1 MLNKVMLI
9 GNVGQDPNVRYLD
22 GNNTKVASLRIAT
35 TERYRDRNGEIREN
49 TEWHNVTAWRATADY
64 VERLVK
70 KGAQIYVE
78 GKLTTR
84 EWTDRDGNKRLTT
97 EVSADTIQL
106 LGRRE
111 QNSDQ
116 NGGSYQGGGYQGGNR
131 GAYAN
136 GGQNNWQGGNQG
148 GYTPQPTPA
157 PAPAPAPAQ
166 DFTVADE
173 GNGDDLP
180 F

>member
-9 GNVGQDPNVRYLD
+9 GNVGQDPNIRYLD

-35 TERYRDRNGEIREN
+35 TERYRDRNGEVREN

-70 KGAQIYVE
+70 KGAQIFVE

-84 EWTDRDGNKRLTT
+84 EWTDRDGNKRQTT

-106 LGRRE
+106 LGRR
-111 QNSDQ
+111 DQ
-116 NGGSYQGGGYQGGNR
+116 NGDQNGGGYQGGYR
-131 GAYAN
+131 GGY
-136 GGQNNWQGGNQG
+136 QNNGYQGGNQG
-148 GYTPQPTPA
+148 GYAPQQPHPAQPTPA
-157 PAPAPAPAQ
+157 PAPAAQ
-166 DFTVADE
+166 DFPAPDD
-173 GNGDDLP
+173 GGADDLP

>member
-9 GNVGQDPNVRYLD
+9 GNVGQDPNIRYLD

-35 TERYRDRNGEIREN
+35 TERYRDRNGEVREN

-70 KGAQIYVE
+70 KGAQIFVE

-84 EWTDRDGNKRLTT
+84 EWTDRDGNKRQTT

-106 LGRRE
+106 LGRRD
-111 QNSDQ
+111 QNGDQ
-116 NGGSYQGGGYQGGNR
+116 NGGGYQGGYQGGNR
-131 GAYAN
+131 GGY
-136 GGQNNWQGGNQG
+136 QNNGYQGGNQG
-148 GYTPQPTPA
+148 GYAPQQPHPAQPTPA
-157 PAPAPAPAQ
+157 PAPAAQ
-166 DFTVADE
+166 DFPVPDDGGA
-173 GNGDDLP
+173 DDLP

>member
-22 GNNTKVASLRIAT
+22 GNNTKVASLRLAT

-64 VERLVK
+64 VERMVK
-70 KGAQIYVE
+70 KGAQIFVE
-78 GKLTTR
+78 GKLVNR
-84 EWTDRDGNKRLTT
+84 EWNDRDGNKRISV
-97 EVSADTIQL
+97 EVQADTIQL

-111 QNSDQ
+111 QNGDQ
-116 NGGSYQGGGYQGGNR
+116 NGGYQGGYQGGNR
-131 GAYAN
+131 GY
-136 GGQNNWQGGNQG
+136 QGGNQG
-148 GYTPQPTPA
+148 GYGQQGGYAPQPA
-157 PAPAPAPAQ
+157 PAPAPAPQPAPQ
-166 DFTVADE
+166 GFPAPAGD
-173 GNGDDLP
+173 NGEDLP